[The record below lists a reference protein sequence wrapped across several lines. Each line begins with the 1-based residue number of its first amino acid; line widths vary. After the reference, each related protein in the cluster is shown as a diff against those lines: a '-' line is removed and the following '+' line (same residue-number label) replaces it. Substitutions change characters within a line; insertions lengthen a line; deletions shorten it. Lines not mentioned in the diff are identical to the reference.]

1 MIASAVFFS
10 STESR
15 PLPSSSLDVK
25 SVRLMPNNP
34 NKVRQLQ
41 EHGIQVSARVPH
53 LLPPTEHNRAY
64 LETKARRSGHF
75 IELPRARVSEQ
86 HDDVEL
92 DETSGAADP
101 A

>member
-1 MIASAVFFS
+1 MVFCQGCPW
-10 STESR
+10 R
-15 PLPSSSLDVK
+15 CGYCQ
-25 SVRLMPNNP
+25 N
-34 NKVRQLQ
+34 
-41 EHGIQVSARVPH
+41 PH